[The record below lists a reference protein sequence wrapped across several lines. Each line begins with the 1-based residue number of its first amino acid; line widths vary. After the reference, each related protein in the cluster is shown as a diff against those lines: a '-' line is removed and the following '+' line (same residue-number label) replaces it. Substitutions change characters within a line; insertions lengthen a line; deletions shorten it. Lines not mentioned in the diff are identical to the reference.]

1 MSIKKKR
8 KYTDEFKENAVNL
21 VLSGRGASEVSRDL
35 GIDVSNLNRWK
46 KLHLDELDSKHDG
59 KGQSPSELA
68 AENKQ
73 LRKELA
79 EQREIV
85 TILKK
90 TIKYVS

>member
-1 MSIKKKR
+1 
-8 KYTDEFKENAVNL
+8 

-46 KLHLDELDSKHDG
+46 KLYLDELDSKHDG
-59 KGQSPSELA
+59 NGQSPSEMA
-68 AENKQ
+68 AEIKP
-73 LRKELA
+73 LRRELA